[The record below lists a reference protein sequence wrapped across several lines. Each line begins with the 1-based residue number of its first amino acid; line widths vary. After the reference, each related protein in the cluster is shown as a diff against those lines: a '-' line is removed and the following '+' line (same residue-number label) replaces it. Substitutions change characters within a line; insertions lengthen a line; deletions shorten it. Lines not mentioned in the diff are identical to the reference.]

1 MREQINRLEEG
12 QLVLTGGG
20 EGVRVSA
27 ELATAFVAGD
37 QLLISDDSLLRVPQA
52 EAKMVS
58 AAIEAA
64 DDAFS

>member
-27 ELATAFVAGD
+27 EP
-37 QLLISDDSLLRVPQA
+37 QPRLLR
-52 EAKMVS
+52 EIS
-58 AAIEAA
+58 C
-64 DDAFS
+64 